1 MFPLLWCEWYWLFEQ
16 FLLYGRFLSASG
28 FGNPEPLI
36 ETARNLISWAF
47 TNKPIMSSKDIL
59 LCNKSLPHAC
69 QQPPMRFL
77 VFAHLCVGLW
87 HFLHWALGRSGCS
100 RSFRRGTVNDMKN
113 RMGWHP
119 SYIQVGPVS
128 RCQHCL
134 HHRHRCYRKNR
145 NVSTSRSRNEM
156 NTKSRAGPKQYR
168 KIWLEHQ
175 SNCHV

>member
-1 MFPLLWCEWYWLFEQ
+1 MWVVLTIRTVLIVWPVSVRFWFWQSWTFDRNCQEFD
-16 FLLYGRFLSASG
+16 FLG
-28 FGNPEPLI
+28 FHKQANHVLQRY
-36 ETARNLISWAF
+36 T
-47 TNKPIMSSKDIL
+47 